1 MTVWRP
7 SARVKPK
14 IRSLFWMLAQAMA
27 SWTHAPC
34 SCQSDAHKSRILQV
48 RARIQLLVKSPP
60 TRPVSTSKTRSA
72 WKSILL
78 FIKTDHSWGWN
89 NVCRRL
95 PPPVARELFR
105 YSAGLG
111 RLSQYLG
118 ERYCGSLW
126 NSTPPVVPLPLKGVN
141 CRTNGY

>member
-14 IRSLFWMLAQAMA
+14 IPSLFQMLAQSMA

-34 SCQSDAHKSRILQV
+34 SCQSDAHKSRMLQV
-48 RARIQLLVKSPP
+48 WARIQLLVKSPR

-72 WKSILL
+72 RKSILL

-95 PPPVARELFR
+95 LPSVAWELFR
-105 YSAGLG
+105 SSAGLG
-111 RLSQYLG
+111 HLSQYLR

-126 NSTPPVVPLPLKGVN
+126 TSTSPVVPLPLKGVN